1 MSMIIGL
8 VIVLGVLI
16 FFHELGHFLVAK
28 AFGVGVERFSLGF
41 GPKLVAKKIGRTE
54 YRISVLPLGGYVK
67 MVGEQP
73 DEEIDPEEVA
83 FSFTHK
89 PVLQRMLIVAAG
101 PFFNFMLCIVI
112 FFGIF
117 GTTGLMVLK
126 PVIGEVRADSPA
138 EAAGVKSG
146 DVIVSADGRQIE
158 TWPEMAD
165 VISESK
171 GEPIEFTVNREGRSL
186 DLTIEPAMDKV
197 EDIFGESHERF
208 MIGITAAGETE
219 SVPLNPVEAMGESLH
234 RTWMII
240 KLTVVSVVKL
250 IQGALSVKTLGGP
263 IMIAQIAGE
272 QVQHGAVNLLSFIAL
287 VSVNLGILNLLPVP
301 VLDGGHLVFFAIEG
315 VRGSPVS
322 LRAREI
328 AQQVGIFLLLTLMV
342 FVFYNDIMR
351 ILSG

>member
-41 GPKLVAKKIGRTE
+41 GPKLVSKKIGRTE
-54 YRISVLPLGGYVK
+54 YRISILPLGGYVK

-138 EAAGVKSG
+138 EAAGLKSG
-146 DVIVSADGRQIE
+146 DVIVSA
-158 TWPEMAD
+158 
-165 VISESK
+165 
-171 GEPIEFTVNREGRSL
+171 
-186 DLTIEPAMDKV
+186 
-197 EDIFGESHERF
+197 
-208 MIGITAAGETE
+208 
-219 SVPLNPVEAMGESLH
+219 
-234 RTWMII
+234 
-240 KLTVVSVVKL
+240 
-250 IQGALSVKTLGGP
+250 
-263 IMIAQIAGE
+263 
-272 QVQHGAVNLLSFIAL
+272 
-287 VSVNLGILNLLPVP
+287 
-301 VLDGGHLVFFAIEG
+301 
-315 VRGSPVS
+315 
-322 LRAREI
+322 
-328 AQQVGIFLLLTLMV
+328 
-342 FVFYNDIMR
+342 
-351 ILSG
+351 

>member
-1 MSMIIGL
+1 S
-8 VIVLGVLI
+8 
-16 FFHELGHFLVAK
+16 
-28 AFGVGVERFSLGF
+28 
-41 GPKLVAKKIGRTE
+41 
-54 YRISVLPLGGYVK
+54 
-67 MVGEQP
+67 
-73 DEEIDPEEVA
+73 
-83 FSFTHK
+83 
-89 PVLQRMLIVAAG
+89 
-101 PFFNFMLCIVI
+101 I

-138 EAAGVKSG
+138 EAAGLKSG
-146 DVIVSADGRQIE
+146 DVIVSADGKQIE

-171 GEPIEFTVNREGRSL
+171 GEPIEFTINREGRSL

-197 EDIFGESHERF
+197 EDIFGESHERY
-208 MIGITAAGETE
+208 MIGITAAGKTK

-315 VRGSPVS
+315 AKGSPVS
-322 LRAREI
+322 LRAREM